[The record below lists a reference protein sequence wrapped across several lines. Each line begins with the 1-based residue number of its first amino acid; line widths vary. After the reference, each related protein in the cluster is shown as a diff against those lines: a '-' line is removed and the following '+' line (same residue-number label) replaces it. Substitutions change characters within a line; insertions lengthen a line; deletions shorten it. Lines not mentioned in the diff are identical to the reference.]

1 VLQSAGRRALQE
13 TFFSGFRPSLVQ
25 QGYAT
30 RTWEHLDVRLLDANT
45 AIASGVVVR
54 HRNDGS
60 VFQRQGVTYTLWR
73 TEQGWKIFLS
83 ATHLPSTALHF
94 R

>member
-1 VLQSAGRRALQE
+1 MQE
-13 TFFSGFRPSLVQ
+13 TFFSGLLSGLLQ

-30 RTWEHLDVRLLDANT
+30 SAWEQIEMHLLDANT
-45 AIASGVVVR
+45 AIASGVIVR
-54 HRNDGS
+54 HRGDGS
-60 VFQRQGVTYTLWR
+60 VFQLQGVTYTLWR

-83 ATHLPSTALHF
+83 ATHSPSTALHF

>member
-1 VLQSAGRRALQE
+1 M
-13 TFFSGFRPSLVQ
+13 
-25 QGYAT
+25 
-30 RTWEHLDVRLLDANT
+30 RLLDANT

-54 HRNDGS
+54 RRNDGS
-60 VFQRQGVTYTLWR
+60 VFQRQGVTYALWR

-83 ATHLPSTALHF
+83 ATHPPSTALRF